1 MTSWLVG
8 VFIGIPT
15 VSEQAKVVGALVRN
29 VKERSHHLTT
39 GIIGTRV
46 LLQSL
51 PTDTAYALAV
61 QDTYPVSLTQQQSCD
76 AHSPTTDIVN
86 CLYADRE
93 DLT

>member
-1 MTSWLVG
+1 MAGSG
-8 VFIGIPT
+8 VFLGIPT

-61 QDTYPVSLTQQQSCD
+61 QDTYPVSLTQQQQSRD